1 MVNQVLT
8 AGLNHQ
14 SLIRP
19 RTTLLCRPVL
29 HDDEWIMS
37 FVLRAAQQNGCT
49 VSTGHYLRQVES
61 CIRQSMPADQI
72 QRHSVDGTNKQG
84 HSHFGSLRIP
94 DWAVRTS
101 GGRMPF
107 CVACFAEHQYV
118 PMIWRL
124 GGYRVCSRH
133 ACGLL
138 ERCPACESF
147 VRAADLFTGE
157 GQCRCGMRLLDCKAP
172 EVSPEAVTWTQR
184 LWAGVEG
191 FWSAAANAENSTAAA
206 RRTLVERVLIENVL
220 QVLAV
225 RRAARTG
232 ALRDHSHV
240 ERQARLAGDLGLMHG
255 EAAPSMEGLLRGL
268 KSALE
273 KTIVRKQI
281 DRMRKA
287 ALADPNAL
295 TDLPLMAYVDE
306 LATRGASIRSTE
318 GGRMPRRDTRDGI
331 SLVQVA
337 TRLQTSLPMIRALI
351 AAGVVS
357 PARSESPGRVTHY
370 HFTADEIEVLR
381 RNLRQVEG
389 TDWLALTGL
398 NHADCRKFLRAGVI
412 KLLGG
417 RNLYKLFDRPDFERL
432 LADLWGQAKP
442 CDGDL
447 GPSWVNLAD
456 PAFWAAAQGPQL
468 QTFFAEL
475 RAGGHLVRHLPDRI
489 GLASFLVPVS
499 VLAYL
504 RRLERATKYEALEQE
519 ADLFSLGA
527 AA

>member
-1 MVNQVLT
+1 MVIQIPTPVV
-8 AGLNHQ
+8 NHQ
-14 SLIRP
+14 SVRP
-19 RTTLLCRPVL
+19 RTALLYRPVL
-29 HDDEWIMS
+29 HDDEWFMS
-37 FVLRAAQQNGCT
+37 FVLRAAHQNGCT

-84 HSHFGSLRIP
+84 HSHFGALRIP

-107 CVACFAEHQYV
+107 CIACFSEHQYV

-124 GGYRVCSRH
+124 GGYRACSRH

-138 ERCPACESF
+138 ERCPACESL
-147 VRAADLFTGE
+147 VRAADLFTGS
-157 GQCRCGMRLLDCKAP
+157 CRCGMRLLDCKAP
-172 EVSPEAVTWTQR
+172 AVSPEAVTWTQR

-191 FWSAAANAENSTAAA
+191 LWLADANPANRTAEE
-206 RRTLVERVLIENVL
+206 RRTLVERVLIENVM

-232 ALRDHSHV
+232 DHRDQSHV
-240 ERQARLAGDLGLMHG
+240 ERQARLADELGLMHG
-255 EAAPSMEGLLRGL
+255 VAPSTMDGLLGGL
-268 KSALE
+268 RSALE
-273 KTIVRKQI
+273 KTTVRKQI
-281 DRMRKA
+281 DRIRKA

-295 TDLPLMAYVDE
+295 TDLPLQAYVDE
-306 LATRGASIRSTE
+306 LASRGASIRSTE

-331 SLVQVA
+331 SLVQA
-337 TRLQTSLPMIRALI
+337 AMRLQTSLPMIRSMI

-370 HFTADEIEVLR
+370 HFTQHEIEVLR
-381 RNLRQVEG
+381 RNLRQVDG
-389 TDWLALTGL
+389 TDWLAPTGL
-398 NHADCRKFLRAGVI
+398 NDADCRKFLRAGIV

-417 RNLYKLFDRPDFERL
+417 RNLYRLFDRRDFDRL
-432 LADLWGQAKP
+432 LADIGRRAEP

-447 GPSWVNLAD
+447 GASWISLAD
-456 PAFWAAAQGPQL
+456 PVFWAVAQGPRL
-468 QTFFAEL
+468 KMFFAEL
-475 RAGGHLVRHLPDRI
+475 LVGDHPVRHVPNRI
-489 GLASFLVPVS
+489 GLARFSVPVS
-499 VLAYL
+499 VLVQL
-504 RRLERATKYEALEQE
+504 RRLERANKYEAVERE